1 MKNRYKNMRISYFKK
16 LFIYS
21 LFIITI
27 IIVIGNIFN
36 MFLFD
41 KFYIARKKTLIMK
54 VVEDVNRI
62 SKLQIEKNEKREI
75 LEDYKDKV
83 KEFDGIEFKLI
94 SNKRYYSQK
103 YGKRGHGKNRRITHE
118 RIKFENQEFILTNIG
133 KSNIKM
139 LSYTLKIENEM
150 FITAW
155 TSISV
160 MQGHKEELLIFNLLS
175 SIVGILI
182 TVIIAHSFSKK
193 LTRDM
198 ERLSITAKSISK
210 LEFPKNIKI
219 ERGDEIGDLSIE
231 LEKMSNKLYEGIEN
245 LKSFVSNASHE
256 LKTPISVI
264 NSYSQTLLLENSIS
278 KEKEKKYYETIFKE
292 SINMEELVQNLLTI
306 SKIDSSSY
314 VLTKENIE
322 IKSLI
327 SDSLEK
333 YENLE
338 LKKDLT
344 IETNLE
350 KENFYGNLSLMKI
363 VVDNIIENS
372 MKYAK
377 ETGVLEIYQ
386 LDKKIYFSNE
396 ISKSIDVNIDKIW
409 DSFYRGE
416 EQLEKEVSGHGLGLA
431 IVKKILE
438 LHDIGYGI
446 DIKEEKFIFWIKINQ

>member
-139 LSYTLKIENEM
+139 LSYTLKTENEM

-344 IETNLE
+344 IEINLE

-377 ETGVLEIYQ
+377 ETGILEIYQ

-396 ISKSIDVNIDKIW
+396 ISKSIDVKIDKIW